1 MKIFMNILITIL
13 FIIAVVYIGMLFIGL
28 IVLNGGHL
36 TI

>member
-13 FIIAVVYIGMLFIGL
+13 FIIAVVYIGMLIIGL